1 MQAIMARLS
10 SLYNCGSSW
19 FSSRNSIILI
29 MKTEGAGNE
38 LLFHGSVNHLI
49 CSNGFLY
56 GTGIPTQMMEKIL
69 TLLVGLLIALGG
81 WSLSRT
87 FELSTGQAV
96 LEDKVER
103 LEMQLNLMDQK
114 MDEMF
119 DMDEE
124 IMEQHEELFKKLQNS
139 NPGYSYN

>member
-1 MQAIMARLS
+1 
-10 SLYNCGSSW
+10 
-19 FSSRNSIILI
+19 
-29 MKTEGAGNE
+29 
-38 LLFHGSVNHLI
+38 
-49 CSNGFLY
+49 
-56 GTGIPTQMMEKIL
+56 MMEKVL

-96 LEDKVER
+96 LQNKVEK
-103 LEMQLNLMDQK
+103 LEMQITLMDQK

-139 NPGYSYN
+139 NTGYSYN